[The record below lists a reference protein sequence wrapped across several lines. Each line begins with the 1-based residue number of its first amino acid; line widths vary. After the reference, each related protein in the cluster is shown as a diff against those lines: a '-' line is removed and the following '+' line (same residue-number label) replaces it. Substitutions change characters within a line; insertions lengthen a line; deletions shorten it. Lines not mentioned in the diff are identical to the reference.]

1 MNIKKSLLVWITS
14 CIFYSSFSQA
24 GLITFD
30 EVSPQGVSDQTFTLA
45 DYQFISVGNATINNN
60 SCGMP
65 RCADNGTQSLVMNV
79 LDQELGGFTLSR
91 IDGSA
96 FNLFSFDAAETF
108 GKDLHSFRW
117 AKFIQLT
124 ATKSNGASFVQAF
137 ALDWINDSD
146 YGDKKDFEN
155 FSLGTEFSNLMS
167 VNFMGIG
174 GDINNGFS
182 IDNINVQ
189 AVDVPEPA
197 SLLLLSLALAIL
209 PIRRKAAK
217 AYFTKQTVV

>member
-108 GKDLHSFRW
+108 GKDLHS
-117 AKFIQLT
+117 QLSID
-124 ATKSNGASFVQAF
+124 TKSCQKRV
-137 ALDWINDSD
+137 
-146 YGDKKDFEN
+146 
-155 FSLGTEFSNLMS
+155 
-167 VNFMGIG
+167 
-174 GDINNGFS
+174 
-182 IDNINVQ
+182 
-189 AVDVPEPA
+189 
-197 SLLLLSLALAIL
+197 
-209 PIRRKAAK
+209 
-217 AYFTKQTVV
+217 